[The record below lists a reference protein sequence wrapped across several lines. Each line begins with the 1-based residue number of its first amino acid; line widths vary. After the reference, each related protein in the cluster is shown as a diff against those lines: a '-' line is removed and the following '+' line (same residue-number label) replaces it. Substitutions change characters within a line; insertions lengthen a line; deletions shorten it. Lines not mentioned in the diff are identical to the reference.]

1 MQREHRCSRGVRR
14 APPGSCS
21 SNPKPNFVRENLM
34 KLRNLALAF
43 VASSALLAACSSDDD
58 TNSNGGGGTGAG
70 GKHTAGASGK
80 AGSAG
85 TAGKGGSSGIEVPGG
100 AGEGGNPDDVGAGGL
115 GGAGGSGGEGGAA
128 LVQSFTVTLENVAPS
143 KTYTSAGVF
152 DTPVGDTVAGPAL
165 PGKTY
170 KFTVDAGRKQKL
182 FFSTMLAATNDLF
195 FAPSGAGIPLYL
207 DNGSPISADVTGQV
221 FLWDA
226 GTELNEEPFVGS
238 NTVTNQGTVN
248 TGAVDTNNKV
258 RKIASVTEGFVFAYP
273 AVSSLIKVTVTH
285 TTGTLFEVT
294 IADLSTA
301 ALTTGDLVSH
311 PAPISPGVWAVS
323 SSANALFTE
332 QLPVPAHGLEALA
345 EDGKPA
351 TLATYLAANTGI
363 TFPASPGVWLLHKAG
378 TKPLFTAG
386 AADLGKG
393 LEAIAEDGNP
403 APLDTNRATLDGY
416 LAGGIFNVPVGATS
430 PGPIVPGSKYQFT
443 FDASPGDSLS
453 FASMLAATNDVFIA
467 PKETGIPLFDDE
479 GAALTGNV
487 SDQLFL
493 WDAGT
498 EGNEEPAI
506 GLNTVTN
513 QLTANTGA
521 VGEGK
526 VQLLSAVTT
535 DTYVYPTVQSI
546 LKVTIAKK

>member
-1 MQREHRCSRGVRR
+1 
-14 APPGSCS
+14 
-21 SNPKPNFVRENLM
+21 M

-195 FAPSGAGIPLYL
+195 FAPSGDGIPLYL
-207 DNGSPISADVTGQV
+207 DNGSPISADVTSQV

-226 GTELNEEPFVGS
+226 GTELNEEPFVGA

-285 TTGTLFEVT
+285 TTGTLFDVT
-294 IADLSTA
+294 IDDLSAA
-301 ALTTGDLVSH
+301 ALITGDLVSH
-311 PAPISPGVWAVS
+311 PSPISPGVWALS

-332 QLPVPAHGLEALA
+332 QAPAPAHGLEALA

-351 TLATYLAANTGI
+351 VLATYLAANSGI
-363 TFPASPGVWLLHKAG
+363 TFPASPGVWLVHKAG
-378 TKPLFTAG
+378 TKPLFNAG
-386 AADLGKG
+386 AAELGKG
-393 LEAIAEDGNP
+393 LEALAEDGNVSTL
-403 APLDTNRATLDGY
+403 AAHFASLDGY
-416 LAGGIFNVPVGATS
+416 LSGDIFNTPVGATT
-430 PGPIVPGSKYQFT
+430 PGPISPGSKYQFS

-453 FASMLAATNDVFIA
+453 FASMLAATNDVFFA
-467 PKETGIPLFDDE
+467 PKDVGIPLFDEDNV
-479 GAALTGNV
+479 ALAGDISSQV
-487 SDQLFL
+487 FL

-498 EGNEEPAI
+498 EANEEPAI

-513 QLTANTGA
+513 QLTANTGTA
-521 VGEGK
+521 GEGK

-535 DTYVYPTVQSI
+535 DTFQYPAAQSI

>member
-1 MQREHRCSRGVRR
+1 
-14 APPGSCS
+14 
-21 SNPKPNFVRENLM
+21 M
-34 KLRNLALAF
+34 KLRNLAVVFCA
-43 VASSALLAACSSDDD
+43 ASALLVACGSDDD
-58 TNSNGGGGTGAG
+58 SGSNGGAGAGAG
-70 GKHTAGASGK
+70 GKNTAGTSGK

-85 TAGKGGSSGIEVPGG
+85 TSGKGGGAGTTSGTGG
-100 AGEGGNPDDVGAGGL
+100 NAGADTAGAAGEGGNPEA
-115 GGAGGSGGEGGAA
+115 AGSGGEGGATN
-128 LVQSFTVTLENVAPS
+128 VETFTVTLENVAES
-143 KTYTSAGVF
+143 KANTSSGGF
-152 DTPVGDTVAGPAL
+152 DTPEGDTVAGPAT
-165 PGKTY
+165 PGKSY

-182 FFSTMLAATNDLF
+182 FFATMLAATNDLF
-195 FAPSGAGIPLYL
+195 FAPNGDGIPLYL
-207 DNGSPISADVTGQV
+207 DNGSPISADVTAQV
-221 FLWDA
+221 YLWDA
-226 GTELNEEPFVGS
+226 GTELNEEPFVGA

-248 TGAVDTNNKV
+248 TGAVDTNTKV
-258 RKIASVTEGFVFAYP
+258 RKIGSVTEGFVFSYP
-273 AVSSLIKVTVTH
+273 AVSSLIKVTVMH